1 MSKNYI
7 GDALEPCGSVWC
19 RGGTVMV
26 SDHNGGYTWDICT
39 SCEYLHKK
47 AEAEAKAAQGQMPIP
62 HPDYPF

>member
-7 GDALEPCGSVWC
+7 GNPLSPCGDFWC

-26 SDHNGGYTWDICT
+26 SDGNGGDTWDICT
-39 SCEYLHKK
+39 SCIALAKK
-47 AEAEAKAAQGQMPIP
+47 AAEYV